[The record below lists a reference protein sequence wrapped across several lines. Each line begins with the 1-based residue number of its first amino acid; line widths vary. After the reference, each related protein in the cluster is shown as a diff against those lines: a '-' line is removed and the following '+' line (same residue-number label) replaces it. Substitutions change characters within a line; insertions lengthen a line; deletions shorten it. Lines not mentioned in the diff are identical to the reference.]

1 MSKISAA
8 SEVTSFHL
16 CVQLLTSLASSRME
30 GRENIAAAVRNAV
43 AEARTA
49 ARRNS
54 EAAASAATTGHTG
67 TQAGP
72 AGSAPSASF
81 GPAAAKGQEC
91 VQTGISI
98 RVNLFRL

>member
-54 EAAASAATTGHTG
+54 EAAASAA
-67 TQAGP
+67 
-72 AGSAPSASF
+72 
-81 GPAAAKGQEC
+81 AAAAAAAHWQPRPPPG
-91 VQTGISI
+91 VQA
-98 RVNLFRL
+98 VQAAAPP